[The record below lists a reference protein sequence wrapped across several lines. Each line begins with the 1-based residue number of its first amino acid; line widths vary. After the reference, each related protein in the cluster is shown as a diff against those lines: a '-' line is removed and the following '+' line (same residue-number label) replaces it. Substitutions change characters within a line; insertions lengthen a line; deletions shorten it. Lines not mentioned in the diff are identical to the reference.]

1 MSRTTEVSTEVIVFI
16 IVIELRECRRTVGDE
31 TSGLPLMRL
40 DYYLG
45 SERLPFS
52 SEMSYG
58 VHKIR

>member
-1 MSRTTEVSTEVIVFI
+1 MFI